1 MRISLFQYQIDP
13 LDPTRNLQ
21 KIDTAARDASD
32 TGSHLLLLP
41 ELCLHGY
48 NYRDFP
54 RMTEWFLPEVNA
66 AIQAICD
73 RWQVNISG
81 TFIEKEGNSFY
92 NTFALFSANSIESMR
107 YRKTHLFNQL
117 GEGDFFTPGDGFA
130 LLGTDPLPIAAA
142 ICYDI
147 RFPEQFRKLTDL
159 GCQLFLISAE
169 WPAAR
174 VDHWRALLISRAIEN
189 QAYVVAVNCC
199 GKVFN
204 TEFAGNSIAIDPWGT
219 ILGELGTVESCL
231 NIDIDPG
238 KVKDIRSRFPVL
250 DDIRRD
256 LYL

>member
-13 LDPTRNLQ
+13 LDPTQNFN
-21 KIDTAARDASD
+21 KIENAAMEAS
-32 TGSHLLLLP
+32 GASSHLLLLP

-54 RMTEWFLPEVNA
+54 RMTEWFLPNVKT

-73 RWQVNISG
+73 HWQISIAG
-81 TFIEKEGNSFY
+81 TFVEKKENSFY
-92 NTFALFSANSIESMR
+92 NTFAYLSPNSSEIGY
-107 YRKTHLFNQL
+107 YRKTHLFKQL
-117 GEGDFFTPGDGFA
+117 GEGDFFTPGNEFA
-130 LLGTDPLPIAAA
+130 LLNTIPLPFAAA

-169 WPAAR
+169 WPSAR
-174 VDHWRALLISRAIEN
+174 VDHWRSLLISRAIEN
-189 QAYVVAVNCC
+189 QAFVVAVNCC

-204 TEFAGNSIAIDPWGT
+204 TEFAGNSMAIDPWGK
-219 ILGELGTVESCL
+219 ILVELGFAEGCFH
-231 NIDIDPG
+231 IDIDPE
-238 KVKDIRSRFPVL
+238 KVIDFRSHFPVL

-256 LYL
+256 L